1 MRHYEWYH
9 YDMSSFILVEK
20 NMSKTNIWFEFLLL
34 KLQNGR
40 NFDENIKKNVNK
52 KWGNNSFDLYL
63 LCLEDQWKIA
73 R

>member
-1 MRHYEWYH
+1 
-9 YDMSSFILVEK
+9 
-20 NMSKTNIWFEFLLL
+20 MSKTNIWFEFLLL

-40 NFDENIKKNVNK
+40 NFDENIKKNFNK

>member
-1 MRHYEWYH
+1 MRHYGQYH
-9 YDMSSFILVEK
+9 HDMSSFILVEK

-40 NFDENIKKNVNK
+40 NFDENIKKK
-52 KWGNNSFDLYL
+52 NSTKSEEITVLIYI
-63 LCLEDQWKIA
+63 CYIWKING

>member
-1 MRHYEWYH
+1 
-9 YDMSSFILVEK
+9 
-20 NMSKTNIWFEFLLL
+20 MSKTNIWFEFLLF

-40 NFDENIKKNVNK
+40 NFDENIKKSEEI
-52 KWGNNSFDLYL
+52 NNSFDLYL

>member
-40 NFDENIKKNVNK
+40 NFDENIKKSEEI
-52 KWGNNSFDLYL
+52 NNSFDLYL

>member
-1 MRHYEWYH
+1 
-9 YDMSSFILVEK
+9 MSSFILVEK

-40 NFDENIKKNVNK
+40 NFDENIKKNFNK